1 MIGLITLPSIKPM
14 KKCDKCPLKEG
25 CTSDDRVKRQIE
37 AFRNAAIGACALVEI
52 CI

>member
-1 MIGLITLPSIKPM
+1 MIGLVTMPFLLPT

-25 CTSDDRVKRQIE
+25 CTPDDRVKRQIE
-37 AFRNAAIGACALVEI
+37 AFRNAAKNGCALVEI